1 MQNGQEKEER
11 ERKEMGG
18 GGGGDRL
25 PNKYLLPL
33 FTRRGGKL
41 SEEAKISNLFVL
53 LDSGGEGIESKF
65 APFFPPQTLEG
76 QIARRKGGG
85 NNKCHCYTTRPP
97 YKVPYGKSNK

>member
-18 GGGGDRL
+18 GDGL

-41 SEEAKISNLFVL
+41 SEEAKKSNLFCFTG
-53 LDSGGEGIESKF
+53 SGGRALKANS
-65 APFFPPQTLEG
+65 PLCFPPQTLEG

-85 NNKCHCYTTRPP
+85 NNKCHCYSSPP
-97 YKVPYGKSNK
+97 ISVPYGKSNK